1 MKRLNLKF
9 TNVGKT
15 DPTILVDGKAIKA
28 KKNEFGNYVYLYQ
41 TEKDS
46 VNIVVKRYLELA
58 SRHWL
63 WMGILFLVISV
74 FGIFDKRYSKSCAT
88 YDCELNI
95 SLVNDTT
102 NFEGKLSSGENGNAI
117 EYKCDGEVLEIS
129 NRVENNPKLK
139 KRRKIL
145 LAIRIVMI
153 IALVVTLAGVLI
165 SEFIGG

>member
-1 MKRLNLKF
+1 MKQFNLKL
-9 TNVGKT
+9 TNVGNAS
-15 DPTILVDGKAIKA
+15 PSILIDGKPVKV
-28 KKNEFGNYVYLYQ
+28 KKNAFGNIEYSCQ

-46 VNIVVKRYLELA
+46 VNVVIKRYLELG

-63 WMGILFLVISV
+63 WMGIVFLIISV

-139 KRRKIL
+139 KRRKIM
-145 LAIRIVMI
+145 LALRIIMI
-153 IALVVTLAGVLI
+153 IAFVATLAGVLI
-165 SEFIGG
+165 SKFIGG